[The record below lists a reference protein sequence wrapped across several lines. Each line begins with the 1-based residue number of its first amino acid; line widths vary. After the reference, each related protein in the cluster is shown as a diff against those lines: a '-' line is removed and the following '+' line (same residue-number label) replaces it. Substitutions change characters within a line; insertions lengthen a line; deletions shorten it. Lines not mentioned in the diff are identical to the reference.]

1 MSFGTFMD
9 SLLFSVKADLGT
21 LSGEVS
27 HVLAPVTPDFVFEH
41 RREKRAEALEKLSAY
56 YSDEED
62 VQEFPAKCIVMP
74 TPEELEE
81 NEKVRDE
88 KEEKLK
94 ETVAIKTSETNA
106 SENVDEILGNLK
118 KGIKRKF
125 DNENITKEMEELIF
139 RRIDNA
145 LEEAAEKDEVYQKER
160 READRKL
167 QEIEQ
172 AGLTRKQW
180 QIVDEA
186 FSAHNSQEILYAKA
200 AYSLGFKDG
209 IRLIREISADS

>member
-9 SLLFSVKADLGT
+9 SLLFNIRADLGT
-21 LSGEVS
+21 LSAEVS
-27 HVLAPVTPDFVFEH
+27 YILAPITPEFVFER
-41 RREKRAEALEKLSAY
+41 RREKIAEALEKLSAY

-74 TPEELEE
+74 TPEDVEE
-81 NEKVRDE
+81 DEKVSDE
-88 KEEKLK
+88 KEEKMK
-94 ETVAIKTSETNA
+94 ETVAIETSESN
-106 SENVDEILGNLK
+106 SVENVDEILGNLK
-118 KGIKRKF
+118 KDIKQKF
-125 DNENITKEMEELIF
+125 DNENVTKEMEELIF

-145 LEEAAEKDEVYQKER
+145 LEEAAEKDDVYQKKR
-160 READRKL
+160 READRKI
-167 QEIEQ
+167 QEIKQ

-180 QIVDEA
+180 RIVDEA